1 MRESVTILSERDN
14 RCRLTGVG
22 ERTRICLRLAVY
34 QKSVLVN
41 GLRVITGAM
50 PHTRAVCINIFIGA
64 GSRYEMEEEAGTS
77 HFIEH
82 LCFKGTQ
89 RHATAKEIA
98 EAIEGVGGLL
108 NGGTDKEFTVY
119 WCKVARPHFPL
130 ALDLTVDILRNSRFD
145 AQDMERERGV
155 IIEEINESMDSPQH
169 RVNLLIDEV
178 VWPAQP
184 LGRDIAGSKETV
196 SALSREMLLGYMG
209 RQYVPNNTVISVAG
223 DISHEEVLSR
233 MSEVLDEW
241 AVATLHP
248 PSSAEDRQ
256 EEPRLRIERRDTEQA
271 HICLAVRGLSI
282 AHPDRFNL
290 DILNV
295 ILGEGMSSRLYLEI
309 RERRGLAYDIHSYVD
324 HFLDSGA
331 VTIYA
336 GVDPKRVTDTVAV
349 ILEELA
355 RLKDEVPAR
364 ELTKAKELTK
374 GRLLLRME
382 DTRSVAGWMGAQ
394 ELLTGQI
401 RTADEVAS
409 IIDAITPQDL
419 RRVAAQ
425 LLLTEKLNLA
435 IVGPVNGEDRLFR
448 SLRL

>member
-1 MRESVTILSERDN
+1 M
-14 RCRLTGVG
+14 
-22 ERTRICLRLAVY
+22 Y
-34 QKSVLVN
+34 QKSVLDN
-41 GLRVITGAM
+41 RLRVITGAM

-64 GSRYEMEEEAGTS
+64 GSRYEREEEAGTS

-119 WCKVARPHFPL
+119 WCKVARTHFPL

-145 AQDMERERGV
+145 AQDMERERSV
-155 IIEEINESMDSPQH
+155 IIEELGESMDSPQH
-169 RVNLLIDEV
+169 RVSLLIDEV

-196 SALSREMLLGYMG
+196 SALSREMLLGYLG
-209 RQYVPNNTVISVAG
+209 RQYVPNNTVVSVAG

-241 AVATLHP
+241 AVATLRP
-248 PSSAEDRQ
+248 PSPAEDRQ

-271 HICLAVRGLSI
+271 HLCLAVRGISI

-336 GVDPKRVTDTVAV
+336 GVDPKRVTDTIAV

-382 DTRSVAGWMGAQ
+382 DTRSVAGWMGGQ
-394 ELLTGQI
+394 ELLTGQV
-401 RTADEVAS
+401 RTVDEVAS
-409 IIDAITPQDL
+409 
-419 RRVAAQ
+419 
-425 LLLTEKLNLA
+425 
-435 IVGPVNGEDRLFR
+435 
-448 SLRL
+448 